1 MKKIMVLFAAAALV
15 VACGGSGS
23 GKKDAKNNENQTEKQ
38 TVEQIAAD
46 YAKKILDAQENDD
59 FATLEKLA
67 NELEAW
73 GNSLSEED
81 QMKADAAMMKVLNG
95 GDVDA
100 KNCEPEDCCCE
111 PETVCCEPVTDC
123 CEPSCGDDCTCDVEA
138 IASKV
143 RMLNDKMMNA
153 IMNNDLEAVEKIT
166 AEGEAWFESLSE
178 EELAVAEAAQAQW
191 EEENAE
197 KLSNL

>member
-15 VACGGSGS
+15 VACGGS

-46 YAKKILDAQENDD
+46 YAKKIMDAQENDD

-81 QMKADAAMMKVLNG
+81 QMKAEAAMMKVLNG

-100 KNCEPEDCCCE
+100 KNCEPEDY
-111 PETVCCEPVTDC
+111 CCEPVTDC
-123 CEPSCGDDCTCDVEA
+123 CEPETDCCEPEQCGDCTCDVEA

-153 IMNNDLEAVEKIT
+153 IMNNAFEAVEKIT

>member
-15 VACGGSGS
+15 VACGGS

-46 YAKKILDAQENDD
+46 YAKKIMDAQENDD

-81 QMKADAAMMKVLNG
+81 QMKAEAAMMKVLNG

-100 KNCEPEDCCCE
+100 KNCEPEDY
-111 PETVCCEPVTDC
+111 CCEPVTDC
-123 CEPSCGDDCTCDVEA
+123 CEPETDCCEPEQCGDCTCDVEA

>member
-15 VACGGSGS
+15 VACGGS

-46 YAKKILDAQENDD
+46 YAKKIMDAQENDD

-81 QMKADAAMMKVLNG
+81 QMKAEAAMMKVLNG

-111 PETVCCEPVTDC
+111 PETDC
-123 CEPSCGDDCTCDVEA
+123 CEPETDCCAPEQCGDCTCDVEA

-153 IMNNDLEAVEKIT
+153 IMNNDFEAVEKIT

>member
-46 YAKKILDAQENDD
+46 YAKKIMDAQENDD

-81 QMKADAAMMKVLNG
+81 QMKADAAMMKVLSG

-111 PETVCCEPVTDC
+111 PETDCCETDC

-143 RMLNDKMMNA
+143 RMLNDKMLNA
-153 IMNNDLEAVEKIT
+153 IMNDDFEAVEKIT

-197 KLSNL
+197 KLGNL